1 MVGWKLESHSGE
13 GHQGSWNPSCKV
25 SEKKAEDHA
34 RKLSL
39 LKAEHWLGMKQNVPS
54 ICPEAVHNL
63 PSNWFDNDTVMCDWV
78 GVVCGYFPAT
88 NFRYIEKIQL
98 NSRHLNGTIP
108 SDINKSL
115 VNLRYFDLGNNS
127 LSGHLPS
134 FSNLSYLQYLY
145 LSYNNFIS
153 IPHDCLCG
161 LENLELFD
169 LRYNTNLSSWTFP
182 TNLNTNSRLTI
193 INLENTNLIGLLAG
207 YL

>member
-1 MVGWKLESHSGE
+1 MCVRVLSNNNDSEISHKE
-13 GHQGSWNPSCKV
+13 
-25 SEKKAEDHA
+25 AEY
-34 RKLSL
+34 L
-39 LKAEHWLGMKQNVPS
+39 LKFK
-54 ICPEAVHNL
+54 EAVHNL